1 MCFTE
6 LIEEVLG
13 AEHGLSV
20 HAALIEVDRRMARSP
35 NGETV
40 WNMATGPQGS
50 LGNLREIHILT
61 YVLGYLRYFQDFGTN
76 IKVFIQNNVISE
88 LLQQK

>member
-50 LGNLREIHILT
+50 LGNLRKICIFT
-61 YVLGYLRYFQDFGTN
+61 YFPDYFGYFGDFWSN
-76 IKVFIQNNVISE
+76 IKVVGQINVFFE
-88 LLQQK
+88 LL